1 MKLSTGVIGVWGR
14 TFHVGVVTRDVLLLL
29 ILFLLLHVED
39 GREEEVEEVVEQT
52 IHSRLLQSL
61 RKLLCQQ
68 NVYFSTQIATN
79 TKVYK
84 AHEGFQSKQT
94 GVISLMTTYLDT

>member
-1 MKLSTGVIGVWGR
+1 MKVYAGVIGVQGR

-29 ILFLLLHVED
+29 ILLLLLHVED

-52 IHSRLLQSL
+52 IHGWLLQRL

-68 NVYFSTQIATN
+68 NVFLTQISNKHKRIPGA
-79 TKVYK
+79 
-84 AHEGFQSKQT
+84 
-94 GVISLMTTYLDT
+94 